1 MKVRDLV
8 SSVSFADVM
17 KELIITNARS
27 KNRLKEY
34 LIYFQELKKEINL
47 KDKTR
52 NSYPGILTI
61 DRCSF
66 ARCYVSTERN
76 KVYIPVRE
84 YLHANVG
91 NWEIENVSPSI
102 LVAALLVTLTEEGD
116 CFTERER
123 LEFAR
128 KLYWHSYALN
138 IKTMKLKNELF

>member
-1 MKVRDLV
+1 MKVHDLV
-8 SSVSFADVM
+8 LSISFADVL
-17 KELIITNARS
+17 KELIITNANY
-27 KNRLKEY
+27 KNRLNEF
-34 LIYFQELKKEINL
+34 LIYFQKLNKEINV
-47 KDKTR
+47 KDETR
-52 NSYPGILTI
+52 NSYSGILTI
-61 DRCSF
+61 DRYSY

-76 KVYIPVRE
+76 KVYIPVKE

-91 NWEIENVSPSI
+91 DWEIENVSPSL

-138 IKTMKLKNELF
+138 IKTTMLKNKLF